1 MYNFFGRLTK
11 PLYVFIAVLVLPL
24 VLCAPAYAQTATV
37 SVSGVLSASDGKPIA
52 GGHVTLASQGTQITS
67 TTDAHGRFSLRRL
80 RPGAYV
86 VGASA
91 PGYASLSGRTVSVS
105 ADNTTLSLTLSR
117 ATTSSLTTIGEVSTS
132 AGETISTASAPSVT
146 LNAQNA
152 AAQGVTAISS
162 MVWNQ
167 LATTPVL
174 PLGGGSNATVSFAI
188 RGPCPSE
195 TLVDIDGHRVNNG
208 NTGDFDL
215 SLIDPAALQSVQVV
229 YGIAPS
235 SLVGPD
241 TIGGAINIVTL
252 EPTGTPQTLV
262 RGFGGSFGSWG
273 ETLQTTGSSGPWGYA
288 VSFHRATSLGSVNQS
303 VLAPPDAG
311 TPPSNDQTLQSVGS
325 DYFGESMLQKLR
337 YQLGGTNGYGYI
349 QLDFRGQE
357 VNKDLS
363 ALLTN
368 FTPGP
373 PADGGG
379 YQSFA
384 GTALSSYQNNYGVDA
399 QVPIG
404 QQMLDGAPANL
415 LLFSHLT
422 SLASQTISG
431 AGLDSQ
437 QYLYD
442 QRDLLGDDWLE
453 FDHHFDTGTLSFK
466 YDLGTEGLTTD
477 WVQGQIIA
485 QGINRGP
492 VLENGLFTPAY
503 SQPGVL
509 APGSLPP
516 ALITP
521 AQSNEAPPN
530 LVQTLSQVERS
541 AALRYNSDPTSH
553 IHYSLA
559 TYFSNYSTF
568 GGSFD
573 PRAGFVWTPTG
584 STALRASVGTTYQA
598 PQLSELVVPPLAD
611 RVPVGGIIYVGN
623 PNLKPCHA
631 TEYDLGAEHLVGR
644 TGRQLHLSMD
654 VYRTNMRSPA
664 NQLYVAPGG
673 PNCSTPGY
681 PACPESYPVNAGDG
695 VYTGMDVQAA
705 QELGPYTRLSV
716 GWDVDSSY
724 LTVIPPSIQ
733 DGTLVAGEQ
742 TLGQPLHKAYI
753 SLDSLPKLGIGYG
766 ANLNY
771 EGTYNELNRSPYAVL
786 NAYVQYRWPG
796 LQIGCYGTNLTN
808 VYANPFTITN
818 GGILYGA
825 EPGQPMTPNPA
836 YVLQGTKIVVVVTR
850 TM

>member
-1 MYNFFGRLTK
+1 MLRFFISGCAL
-11 PLYVFIAVLVLPL
+11 LALLVLTL
-24 VLCAPAYAQTATV
+24 ALSVPARAQVHTI
-37 SVSGVLSASDGKPIA
+37 SVTGVLSGSDGKPIA
-52 GGHVTLASQGTQITS
+52 GGHVTLAGQGASLTVE
-67 TTDAHGRFSLRRL
+67 TDAHGRFTLKGL
-80 RPGAYV
+80 TPGAYV
-86 VGASA
+86 VAASA
-91 PGYASLSGRTVSVS
+91 PGYASLSGRTVSIS
-105 ADNTTLSLTLSR
+105 ADNTALSFTLLR

-132 AGETISTASAPSVT
+132 AGETISTSSAPAVT
-146 LNAQNA
+146 VSAQKA
-152 AAQGVTAISS
+152 AAQGTTAVSS
-162 MVWNQ
+162 MVWP
-167 LATTPVL
+167 LLGTTPVL

-215 SLIDPAALQSVQVV
+215 SLIDPAALQSLQVV

-241 TIGGAINIVTL
+241 TIGGAINILTL
-252 EPTGTPQTLV
+252 EPTTTPQTLI
-262 RGFGGSFGSWG
+262 RGFGGSYGTFG
-273 ETLQTTGSSGPWGYA
+273 ETFQTTGSSGPWGYA
-288 VSFHRATSLGSVNQS
+288 VSLHRATSLGSENGT

-325 DYFGESMLQKLR
+325 GYFGESMLQKLR
-337 YQLGGTNGYGYI
+337 YQLGGTDGYGYI
-349 QLDFRGQE
+349 QLDFRGQV

-368 FTPGP
+368 YTPGP

-384 GTALSSYQNNYGVDA
+384 GTSLASYQDNYGVDA

-404 QQMLDGAPANL
+404 QQKLDGAPANIL
-415 LLFSHLT
+415 SFSHLT
-422 SLASQTISG
+422 SLASQSVDG
-431 AGLDSQ
+431 PGLDSQ
-437 QYLYD
+437 QYLYN

-492 VLENGLFTPAY
+492 VSEDGLFSPAY
-503 SQPGVL
+503 SAPGIL

-516 ALITP
+516 PVITP
-521 AQSNEAPPN
+521 AQANESPPN

-541 AALRYNSDPTSH
+541 AALRYTADPTSH

-568 GGSFD
+568 GSSFD
-573 PRAGFVWTPTG
+573 PRAGFVWTPTDE
-584 STALRASVGTTYQA
+584 TALRASVGTTYQA
-598 PQLSELVVPPLAD
+598 PQLSELVVPPPGNL
-611 RVPVGGIIYVGN
+611 VPVGGVIYTGN

-631 TEYDLGAEHLVGR
+631 TEYDLGAEHIIGR
-644 TGRQLHLSMD
+644 TGHQLHLSMD

-681 PACPESYPVNAGDG
+681 PACPVSYPVNAGNG
-695 VYTGMDVQAA
+695 VYTGMDIQAA
-705 QELGPYTRLSV
+705 QDLGPYTRLRV

-724 LTVIPPSIQ
+724 LTEIPPNIQ
-733 DGTLVAGEQ
+733 DGTLVPYQQ
-742 TLGQPLHKAYI
+742 TLGQPLHKAYVAI
-753 SLDSLPKLGIGYG
+753 ESQPRLGWGYG
-766 ANLNY
+766 ADLDY
-771 EGTYNELNRSPYAVL
+771 EGMYNELNRSPYAVL
-786 NAYVQYRWPG
+786 NAYFQYTWPG

-808 VYANPFTITN
+808 VYANPFTIIN

-825 EPGQPMTPNPA
+825 QPGQPMTPNPA
-836 YVLQGTKIVVVVTR
+836 YVLQGTKIIVVVTR
-850 TM
+850 TI

>member
-1 MYNFFGRLTK
+1 MFRLISRGCAS
-11 PLYVFIAVLVLPL
+11 LAVLVLLL
-24 VLCAPAYAQTATV
+24 VLSAPARAQVHTI

-52 GGHVTLASQGTQITS
+52 GGHVTLASQRAS
-67 TTDAHGRFSLRRL
+67 LAATTDAHGRFALTGVT
-80 RPGAYV
+80 PGAYV
-86 VGASA
+86 VRASA
-91 PGYASLSGRTVSVS
+91 PGYANLSGRTVSLS
-105 ADNTTLSLTLSR
+105 ANNTSLSLTLSR
-117 ATTSSLTTIGEVSTS
+117 ATTGSLTTIGEVNTS
-132 AGETISTASAPSVT
+132 AGATISTSSAPTVT
-146 LNAQNA
+146 VSAQTA
-152 AAQGVTAISS
+152 AAQGTTAVSS
-162 MVWNQ
+162 MVWP
-167 LATTPVL
+167 LLGTTPVL
-174 PLGGGSNATVSFAI
+174 PLGGGSNATVTFAI

-195 TLVDIDGHRVNNG
+195 TLVSIDGHRVNNG

-215 SLIDPAALQSVQVV
+215 SLVDPAALQTVQVV

-241 TIGGAINIVTL
+241 TIGGAINILTL
-252 EPTGTPQTLV
+252 EPTTTPQTLV
-262 RGFGGSFGSWG
+262 RGFGGSFGTWG
-273 ETLQTTGSSGPWGYA
+273 ETVQTTGSSGPWGYA
-288 VSFHRATSLGSVNQS
+288 VSLHRVTSLGSENGT

-311 TPPSNDQTLQSVGS
+311 TPPSDDQTLQSVGS
-325 DYFGESMLQKLR
+325 GFFGQSMLEKLR
-337 YQLGGTNGYGYI
+337 YQLGGTDGYGYV
-349 QLDFRGQE
+349 QFDFRGQE

-384 GTALSSYQNNYGVDA
+384 GTGLNSYQDNYGVDA
-399 QVPIG
+399 QLPIG
-404 QQMLDGAPANL
+404 QQKLDGAPANV

-431 AGLDSQ
+431 PGLDSQ

-442 QRDLLGDDWLE
+442 QRDLIGDDWLE
-453 FDHHFDTGTLSFK
+453 FDHHFATGTLSFK
-466 YDLGTEGLTTD
+466 YDLASEGLTTD

-492 VLENGLFTPAY
+492 VFENGLFTPTY
-503 SQPGVL
+503 SAPGIL

-516 ALITP
+516 AVITP
-521 AQSNEAPPN
+521 AQASGGNESPPN
-530 LVQTLSQVERS
+530 LVQTLSQEERS
-541 AALRYNSDPTSH
+541 AAVRYTGDPTSH

-559 TYFSNYSTF
+559 TYFSNYSSF
-568 GGSFD
+568 GSSFD

-584 STALRASVGTTYQA
+584 STAVRASIGTTYQA

-631 TEYDLGAEHLVGR
+631 TEYDLGAEHVLGR
-644 TGRQLHLSMD
+644 LGHQLHLSMD

-681 PACPESYPVNAGDG
+681 PACPESYPVNAGNG

-705 QELGPYTRLSV
+705 QELGPYTRLRV

-724 LTVIPPSIQ
+724 LTVIPPNIQ
-733 DGTLVAGEQ
+733 DGTLVAGQQ

-753 SLDSLPKLGIGYG
+753 ALESTPKLGWGYG
-766 ANLNY
+766 ADLSY
-771 EGTYNELNRSPYAVL
+771 EGMYNELNRSPYAVL
-786 NAYVQYRWPG
+786 NAYVQYGLPG
-796 LQIGCYGTNLTN
+796 FQIGCYGTNLTN
-808 VYANPFTITN
+808 VYANPFTVTN

-825 EPGQPMTPNPA
+825 EPGQPMIPNPA
-836 YVLQGTKIVVVVTR
+836 YILQGTRIIVVVTR

>member
-1 MYNFFGRLTK
+1 MRNFLISGCALLAAISLTFS
-11 PLYVFIAVLVLPL
+11 LRATAL
-24 VLCAPAYAQTATV
+24 AQVQTITV
-37 SVSGVLSASDGKPIA
+37 TGTLSAADGKPIP
-52 GGHVTLASQGTQITS
+52 GGHVTLVSQGTPLTA
-67 TTDAHGRFSLRRL
+67 TTDAQGRFTLNGVV
-80 RPGAYV
+80 PGAYV
-86 VGASA
+86 VRASA
-91 PGYASLSGRTVSVS
+91 PGFANLSGQTVSLS
-105 ADNTTLSLTLSR
+105 ANNTSLALRLSR

-132 AGETISTASAPSVT
+132 AGQSVSTSSAPSVT
-146 LNAQNA
+146 LNAQAA
-152 AAQGVTAISS
+152 AAQGTTAVSS
-162 MVWNQ
+162 VIWP
-167 LATTPVL
+167 LLGVTPVL
-174 PLGGGSNATVSFAI
+174 PLGGGSNATVTFAI

-215 SLIDPAALQSVQVV
+215 SLIDPAALQNVQVV
-229 YGIAPS
+229 YGISPS

-252 EPTGTPQTLV
+252 EPTSTPQTLV
-262 RGFGGSFGSWG
+262 RGFGGSFGSFG

-311 TPPSNDQTLQSVGS
+311 TPPSDNYTLQSVGS
-325 DYFGESMLQKLR
+325 DYFGESMLEKLR
-337 YQLGGTNGYGYI
+337 YQLGGTSGFGYI
-349 QLDFRGQE
+349 QLDFRGQL

-368 FTPGP
+368 YTPGP
-373 PADGGG
+373 PSQGGG

-384 GTALSSYQNNYGVDA
+384 GTGLSTYQNNWGLDA
-399 QVPIG
+399 QIPIG

-422 SLASQTISG
+422 ALASQTVSG
-431 AGLDSQ
+431 PGLDSQ

-442 QRDLLGDDWLE
+442 QRDLVGDDWLE
-453 FDHHFDTGTLSFK
+453 FDHHFNTGMLSFK

-485 QGINRGP
+485 QGINIG
-492 VLENGLFTPAY
+492 
-503 SQPGVL
+503 
-509 APGSLPP
+509 P
-516 ALITP
+516 ALNTPGFNAPAIIRP
-521 AQSNEAPPN
+521 AQENESPPT
-530 LVQTLSQVERS
+530 LVEPLSQVERS
-541 AALRYNSDPTSH
+541 AALRYTDDPTSH

-559 TYFSNYSTF
+559 TYLSSYSTF
-568 GGSFD
+568 GSSFD
-573 PRAGFVWTPTG
+573 PRAGFVWTPTA
-584 STALRASVGTTYQA
+584 STAVRASVGTTFQA

-611 RVPVGGIIYVGN
+611 QVPVGGIIYVGN

-631 TEYDLGAEHLVGR
+631 TEYDLGAEHIIGR

-654 VYRTNMRSPA
+654 VYRTDMRSPA
-664 NQLYVAPGG
+664 NQLVVAPGG

-681 PACPESYPVNAGDG
+681 PACPVSYPVNAGDG

-705 QELGPYTRLSV
+705 QDFGPYTHLRV

-724 LTVIPPSIQ
+724 LTVIPASIQ

-753 SLDSLPKLGIGYG
+753 AIDSIPKLGFGYG
-766 ANLNY
+766 GDLNY
-771 EGTYNELNRSPYAVL
+771 EGSYNELNRSPYAVL
-786 NAYVQYRWPG
+786 NAFVQYQWPG
-796 LQIGCYGTNLTN
+796 IAIGCYGTNLTN
-808 VYANPFTITN
+808 VYANPFTVTN

-836 YVLQGTKIVVVVTR
+836 YVLQGTKVLFVVTR

>member
-1 MYNFFGRLTK
+1 MCRIFGRGTSWVCALFA
-11 PLYVFIAVLVLPL
+11 LLVLPVAL
-24 VLCAPAYAQTATV
+24 GAPAQAQANTI
-37 SVSGVLSASDGKPIA
+37 SVSGVLSGNDGKPIA
-52 GGHVTLASQGTQITS
+52 GGHVTLVSQGAPLTA
-67 TTDAHGRFSLRRL
+67 TTDAHGRFTLQGL
-80 RPGAYV
+80 TPGAYV
-86 VGASA
+86 VRASA
-91 PGYASLSGRTVSVS
+91 PGYADLSGKTISIS
-105 ADNTTLSLTLSR
+105 ANNTTLSLTLSR

-132 AGETISTASAPSVT
+132 AGETISTSSAPSVT
-146 LNAQNA
+146 INAQTA
-152 AAQGVTAISS
+152 AAQGTTAVSS
-162 MVWNQ
+162 MIWP
-167 LATTPVL
+167 LLGTTPVL
-174 PLGGGSNATVSFAI
+174 PLGGGSNATVTFAI

-215 SLIDPAALQSVQVV
+215 SLIDPAALQQVQVV
-229 YGIAPS
+229 YGISPS

-252 EPTGTPQTLV
+252 EPTTTPQTLV
-262 RGFGGSFGSWG
+262 RGFGGMFNSFG
-273 ETLQTTGSSGPWGYA
+273 ETLQTTGTSGPWGYA
-288 VSFHRATSLGSVNQS
+288 VSLHRATSDGSVNQT

-311 TPPSNDQTLQSVGS
+311 MPPGNETLQSVGGG
-325 DYFGESMLQKLR
+325 YFGESMLEKLR
-337 YQLGGTNGYGYI
+337 YQLGGSDGYGYI

-373 PADGGG
+373 PSDGGG

-384 GTALSSYQNNYGVDA
+384 GSALASYQNNWGLDA

-404 QQMLDGAPANL
+404 QQKLDGAPANV
-415 LLFSHLT
+415 LLFSHLN

-431 AGLDSQ
+431 PALDSQ

-453 FDHHFDTGTLSFK
+453 FDHHFNTGTLSFK
-466 YDLGTEGLTTD
+466 YDLGTEDLTTD

-485 QGINRGP
+485 QGINIGTP
-492 VLENGLFTPAY
+492 EQPLHTPGLY
-503 SQPGVL
+503 
-509 APGSLPP
+509 APSFV
-516 ALITP
+516 TP
-521 AQSNEAPPN
+521 AQANESPPT
-530 LVQTLSQVERS
+530 LVEPLSQVERS
-541 AALRYNSDPTSH
+541 AAVRYNGDPTSH

-568 GGSFD
+568 GSSID
-573 PRAGFVWTPTG
+573 PRAGLTWTPTG
-584 STALRASVGTTYQA
+584 STAVRGYVGTTYQA
-598 PQLSELVVPPLAD
+598 PQLSELVVPPVAD
-611 RVPVGGIIYVGN
+611 QVPVGGVIYVGN

-631 TEYDLGAEHLVGR
+631 TEYDLGAEHVLGR
-644 TGRQLHLSMD
+644 AGRQLHLSMD

-664 NQLYVAPGG
+664 NQLYVAPGP
-673 PNCSTPGY
+673 PNCSTPGN
-681 PACPESYPVNAGDG
+681 PSCPVSYPVNAGDG
-695 VYTGMDVQAA
+695 VYTGMDIQAA
-705 QELGPYTRLSV
+705 QELGPYTRLRV

-724 LTVIPPSIQ
+724 LTVIPPNIQ

-753 SLDSLPKLGIGYG
+753 AIESTPKLGWGYG
-766 ANLNY
+766 ADLNY

-786 NAYVQYRWPG
+786 NAYLQYRWPG
-796 LQIGCYGTNLTN
+796 LEIGCYGTNLTN

-836 YVLQGTKIVVVVTR
+836 YVLQGTKFVLVVTR